1 LKYINNQFFDYYF
14 FNLFLYYIIMNFIS
28 KFEKIIQNQKTE
40 DIVLDDIVGDVL
52 KISVQYALIL
62 LIILVLIYNFY
73 LSYLVT
79 K

>member
-1 LKYINNQFFDYYF
+1 
-14 FNLFLYYIIMNFIS
+14 MNFIS
-28 KFEKIIQNQKTE
+28 KFERIIQNQKTE
-40 DIVLDDIVGDVL
+40 DIALDDIVGDVL

-73 LSYLVT
+73 LSYLVS

>member
-1 LKYINNQFFDYYF
+1 
-14 FNLFLYYIIMNFIS
+14 MNFIS

>member
-1 LKYINNQFFDYYF
+1 
-14 FNLFLYYIIMNFIS
+14 MNFIS

-40 DIVLDDIVGDVL
+40 DIALDDIVGDVL

-73 LSYLVT
+73 LAYLT
-79 K
+79 SK